1 MPPYQA
7 IAMAIYLAVA
17 LACTAAALGAR
28 RRSAHDA
35 EVFGWFGCAAFF
47 IGLAALRL
55 FEVEERT
62 RAALRLLARTAG
74 AYDGRAAVQL
84 PLTVMTLA
92 ALLLAALFIRR
103 VLRRGNSTRAGWAL
117 RLALL
122 GAAGFIP
129 LHFLRIISWH
139 ATDALL
145 YGGGV
150 HLNWLIDLGLAA
162 FAGGAALLSFG
173 LRMKAE
179 TRR

>member
-7 IAMAIYLAVA
+7 IAMVIYLAVA
-17 LACTAAALGAR
+17 LACSAAALGAR

-35 EVFGWFGCAAFF
+35 EVFGWFGCGTFF
-47 IGLAALRL
+47 IGLAALRF

-62 RAALRLLARTAG
+62 RAALRLLARAAG

-84 PLTVMTLA
+84 PLAVMTLA

-103 VLRRGNSTRAGWAL
+103 VLRKGNSTRASWSL

-129 LHFLRIISWH
+129 LYSLRIISWH

-145 YGGGV
+145 YGGRV

-162 FAGGAALLSFG
+162 LAGGAALLSPRLHMQG
-173 LRMKAE
+173 E